1 MTIRPLIL
9 ISLLIFASPG
19 RATDGGAG
27 LEGLLAAAKYAGF
40 CGALKQLTAF
50 QEATKMPGGD
60 DLILRFMNTEA
71 ARLGTPI
78 EQMLQ
83 TCVKAVKTYDDFVA
97 RISGRGCEAVTARP

>member
-1 MTIRPLIL
+1 MSTIRPLIAM
-9 ISLLIFASPG
+9 SLLILANPV
-19 RATDGGAG
+19 RATDDGVG

-71 ARLGTPI
+71 ARLGTPV
-78 EQMLQ
+78 EQMMQ
-83 TCVKAVKTYDDFVA
+83 TCVKAVKTYNDFVA
-97 RISGRGCEAVTARP
+97 RIQADRAN

>member
-1 MTIRPLIL
+1 
-9 ISLLIFASPG
+9 
-19 RATDGGAG
+19 
-27 LEGLLAAAKYAGF
+27 
-40 CGALKQLTAF
+40 
-50 QEATKMPGGD
+50 MPGGD

-97 RISGRGCEAVTARP
+97 RIQAEGAKQ